1 LQNADVNLEG
11 SSRLVGGLCAPC
23 SPLGKGKALSS
34 TTETQTL
41 RKTALNALH
50 RRLGAKM
57 VDFGGWDMP
66 VEYPASGG
74 LMKEHLA
81 VRTGVGM
88 FDVSHMGDILI
99 RGPEALK
106 ATQWISM
113 NDASKLQE
121 GQAQYSALLYPEG
134 TFVDDVIVHKL
145 GNNDYLLVINAG
157 TREKD
162 YGWVKKNVSRFH
174 CHADDVGD
182 YYTQIAIQGPKAQAA
197 LQKLTD
203 VDLSQI
209 KNYWFKYG
217 TVCGLPNTMIA
228 RTGYTAEDGFEIYVP
243 SDVGTSERV
252 WNEVTEAG
260 KEFGIVP
267 CGLGARNT
275 LRLEGRMALYGHE
288 ISDTINVWE
297 AGLDRF
303 CKMEKPDFIGRGAL
317 EQAKAAGLKRTLVG
331 LEAVERGIPRDGYKV
346 LDENGNEIGYVTSG
360 SYAPFLRKNIALA
373 YLPPSHSELGHE
385 VFVEIRGQ
393 KVKTKVVPTPFY
405 KRPKKA

>member
-1 LQNADVNLEG
+1 M
-11 SSRLVGGLCAPC
+11 
-23 SPLGKGKALSS
+23 
-34 TTETQTL
+34 
-41 RKTALNALH
+41 H

-66 VEYPASGG
+66 VEYPSSGG
-74 LMKEHLA
+74 IMKEHLA
-81 VRTGVGM
+81 VRNGVGI

-99 RGPEALK
+99 RGPEALM

-121 GQAQYSALLYPEG
+121 NQAHYSALLYPEG

-145 GNNDYLLVINAG
+145 GQNDYLLVINAG

-162 YGWVKKNVSRFH
+162 HSWVRKNVNKFH

-182 YYTQIAIQGPKAQAA
+182 YYTQIAIQGPKAEAT
-197 LQKLTD
+197 LQKLTN

-209 KNYWFKYG
+209 KNYWFRHG

-243 SDVGTSERV
+243 SDVATSERV
-252 WNEVTEAG
+252 WNEVMEAG

-288 ISDTINVWE
+288 ISDKINVWE

-303 CKMEKPDFIGRGAL
+303 CKMDKGDFMGRAAL
-317 EQAKAAGLKRTLVG
+317 EKAKAAGLTRTLVG
-331 LEAVERGIPRDGYKV
+331 LEAVDRGIPRDDYKV
-346 LDENGNEIGYVTSG
+346 HDESGKEIGYVTSG
-360 SYAPFLRKNIALA
+360 SYAPYLKKNIALA
-373 YLPPSHSELGHE
+373 YVPPAKSELGQE
-385 VFVEIRGQ
+385 LYVDIRGQ
-393 KVKTKVVPTPFY
+393 KVKCKVVPTPFY
-405 KRPKKA
+405 KRAKKA

>member
-1 LQNADVNLEG
+1 M
-11 SSRLVGGLCAPC
+11 
-23 SPLGKGKALSS
+23 SS

-50 RRLGAKM
+50 RRLDAKM
-57 VDFGGWDMP
+57 VDFGDWDMP
-66 VEYPASGG
+66 VEYPSSGG

-88 FDVSHMGDILI
+88 FDVSHMGDILL

-106 ATQWISM
+106 ATQWVSM
-113 NDASKLQE
+113 NDASRLQE
-121 GQAQYSALLYPEG
+121 GQAHYSALLYPKG

-182 YYTQIAIQGPKAQAA
+182 YYTQIAIQGPKAEAT

-203 VDLSQI
+203 VNLSEI

-243 SDVGTSERV
+243 SDVATSERV

-275 LRLEGRMALYGHE
+275 LRLEGKMALYGHE

-303 CKMEKPDFIGRGAL
+303 CKMEKEDFIGRAAL
-317 EQAKAAGLKRTLVG
+317 EKAKAAGLTRTLVG
-331 LEAVERGIPRDGYKV
+331 VEAMDRGIPRDGYKV
-346 LDENGNEIGYVTSG
+346 LDEAGKEIGYVTSG
-360 SYAPFLRKNIALA
+360 SYAPFLKKNIALA
-373 YLPPSHSELGHE
+373 YVPPSHSELGHE

-393 KVKTKVVPTPFY
+393 KVKCKVVPTPFY
-405 KRPKKA
+405 KRPKKS